1 MTEGGR
7 QAERRD
13 EGRSLDTVPLFASLT
28 PDARTALAGQCFWRR
43 FHAQEPIIDQSDD
56 GRDVYFVVGG
66 KVRVVV
72 YSLSGRELSFSD
84 LGPGGCFGELAAI
97 DGQPRSAGVIA
108 LTETLVAGLSGPTF
122 LRIVSE
128 HPPLAVAML
137 THLAGLVRRATERI
151 VDLSTLAANN
161 RVQAEIL
168 RLAGL
173 ERRGNE
179 ALIRPIP
186 IHSDIAS
193 RVSTTRETVAR
204 VFGELGRMGLVE
216 RRSDRL
222 VIRDFARLQAM
233 VTDVRGDG

>member
-1 MTEGGR
+1 MRPGER
-7 QAERRD
+7 PERR
-13 EGRSLDTVPLFASLT
+13 ESGRTLDAVPLFASLS
-28 PDARTALAGQCFWRR
+28 PDSRARLAAACSWHR
-43 FHAQEPIIDQSDD
+43 FNAHETIIDQADE
-56 GRDVYFVVGG
+56 GRDVYFVVSG

-97 DGQPRSAGVIA
+97 DGRPRSAAVVA
-108 LTETLVAGLSGPTF
+108 LADTMVAGLSGSQF
-122 LRIVSE
+122 LQVVSE
-128 HPPLAVAML
+128 TPPLAVAML
-137 THLAGLVRRATERI
+137 THLAGLVRRSTERI

-161 RVQAEIL
+161 RVHAEVL

-179 ALIRPIP
+179 AVIRPIP
-186 IHSDIAS
+186 THSEIAG

-204 VFGELGRMGLVE
+204 VFGDLGRMGLVE

-233 VTDVRGDG
+233 VTEVRGDG